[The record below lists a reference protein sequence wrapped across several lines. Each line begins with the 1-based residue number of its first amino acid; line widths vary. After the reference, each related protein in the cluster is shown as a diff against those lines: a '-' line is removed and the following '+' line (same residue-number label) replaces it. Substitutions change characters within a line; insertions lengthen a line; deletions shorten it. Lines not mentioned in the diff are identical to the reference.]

1 MDFRKEGKVRGLRV
15 HNDKSKSGENRI
27 ERSDHRL
34 YARTG
39 TVQFAQLIR
48 ALEREDA
55 EIAQLHSQVRSYF
68 LPPVT
73 INSSTEASL

>member
-1 MDFRKEGKVRGLRV
+1 MCTHK
-15 HNDKSKSGENRI
+15 
-27 ERSDHRL
+27 
-34 YARTG
+34 TG

-55 EIAQLHSQVRSYF
+55 EVAQLHSQVRSYF